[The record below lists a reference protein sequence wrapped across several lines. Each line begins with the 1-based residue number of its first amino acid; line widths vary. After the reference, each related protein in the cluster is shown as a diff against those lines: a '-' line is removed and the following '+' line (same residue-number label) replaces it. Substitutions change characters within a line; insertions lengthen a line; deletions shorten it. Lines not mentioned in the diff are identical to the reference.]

1 MPIKKDKKKLK
12 DSIRPSLRLK
22 RKTTKKTKEIAPL
35 VKYIF
40 TERVPKKKCCTDV
53 TKTGQ
58 AYTIP
63 FGFADR
69 LGTTRLETPTPTSA
83 PLKATLPSVKPIS
96 EKKEYLTIETQTDKP
111 SKASKKIQV
120 NIKEPVKKKLIILEE
135 GEDEPM
141 PSEEIQ
147 TEVTQSEKRK
157 YDKSKADENKMRL
170 LSQLYNLLTINNS
183 IEDSRVITESYKTQS
198 NTKIKER
205 INSEKQA
212 VKKI

>member
-1 MPIKKDKKKLK
+1 MPIKKDKIKKKLK
-12 DSIRPSLRLK
+12 K
-22 RKTTKKTKEIAPL
+22 KATKKTKEIAPV

-53 TKTGQ
+53 EKTGQ

-63 FGFADR
+63 FGYADR
-69 LGTTRLETPTPTSA
+69 LGTTRLSESTTPSKVP
-83 PLKATLPSVKPIS
+83 PIKPIS

-120 NIKEPVKKKLIILEE
+120 NMKEPVKKKLFILEE
-135 GEDEPM
+135 SEDEPM

-205 INSEKQA
+205 INNEKQA